1 MKKKL
6 INIFV
11 TLWLIPHVHAET
23 SLQKSLFSSVPDAPG
38 DTFLNMQSIKPSFN
52 TPQSPGTP
60 KVDPARPSL
69 EKNEPLELISE
80 PEIAAPTPA
89 KEVTPQERKLEEVA
103 RKEQESEQKFRFYF
117 EDTTLQNLVTY
128 VEQLLNV
135 TFLADDAIT
144 PLLQG
149 GGTLQGQKVT
159 FKTNKPLTRQEVWDL
174 FMRLI
179 DLAGLTVVPGP
190 TKDFYRITSTL
201 NANKEVVP
209 TYFDTPVEMLP
220 NNPTKVRY
228 VYFIKNSTVATVQNV
243 ATSLASGQASVKT
256 FPDLDALV
264 VTDRADNIRSLM
276 EIIQEFD
283 RDIPEAMS
291 VLKLQRTSAVEVKDL
306 YEKLTSGENSRGGAP
321 RNPAQ
326 RKQPA
331 AAYFPSNVR
340 IIPEPRTNAL
350 VILGPKKVVERVENF
365 IIKHIDTELDMPYSP
380 LHVYDLQNTDAVA
393 IANILSRVI
402 TFGKN
407 DTIGQFGGIRDG
419 EKYFE
424 SVQITPEPVGNRL
437 VIKAE
442 DNDFNHLS
450 KIIKELDVD
459 QPQVAI
465 EVLIVDVLAQSDKQ
479 LGAQLRNKSDGS
491 ILKNVNF
498 QTSGIG
504 SIGTNAGDGGLLG
517 NLIGLATG
525 AANTAGTT
533 MLSIGNA
540 ADGVWGVFRMLS
552 TVSTAKIIDNPF
564 LVTTNNFPAKFQYGS
579 TRRIVSATVGT
590 STSNTD
596 AIADLSVNITPQ
608 INSEGTV
615 FLSIDLTIKEFTDS
629 ANETSGN
636 TFEKKLN
643 TSALVRDQEVV
654 VLGGITKNKVVR
666 NLKKVPLLGD
676 IPLIGN
682 LFRSKS
688 KSVTRSNL
696 LVFISPKILAP
707 VHGKGTMNRYTHH
720 KSEEIKDTMN
730 VMEKEMKPINNDFV
744 ARSFFGSEHNS
755 QSYLTS
761 IEDFMGENEKKPSK
775 ESAVEAP
782 PVKKRKTRKRFA
794 SQTKRHSGQGEA
806 HEKIA

>member
-6 INIFV
+6 LSIFV
-11 TLWLIPHVHAET
+11 ALWLTPHAHAET
-23 SLQKSLFSSVPDAPG
+23 SLQKSLFASVPDAPG
-38 DTFLNMQSIKPSFN
+38 DTFLNTQSTKSSFAI
-52 TPQSPGTP
+52 PEAP
-60 KVDPARPSL
+60 VAPAKTKRPSL
-69 EKNEPLELISE
+69 KKSESLELISE
-80 PEIAAPTPA
+80 PEIALPTPA
-89 KEVTPQERKLEEVA
+89 KKQTDQERKLETQA
-103 RKEQESEQKFRFYF
+103 RKEQEAEQRFRFYF

-128 VEQLLNV
+128 VEQLLKV

-174 FMRLI
+174 FTRLL

-201 NANKEVVP
+201 NANKEAVP
-209 TYFDTPVEMLP
+209 TYFDTPIDMLP

-228 VYFIKNSTVATVQNV
+228 VYFIKNSTIATVQNV
-243 ATSLASGQASVKT
+243 ATSLASGQASIKT

-306 YEKLTSGENSRGGAP
+306 YEKLTSGENSRGAP
-321 RNPAQ
+321 RNAAQ

-340 IIPEPRTNAL
+340 LIPEPRTNAL

-380 LHVYDLQNTDAVA
+380 LHVYDLQNTNAIA
-393 IANILSRVI
+393 IANILSNVI

-437 VIKAE
+437 IIKAE
-442 DNDFNHLS
+442 DNDFNHLL
-450 KIIKELDVD
+450 KIIKELDID

-465 EVLIVDVLAQSDKQ
+465 EVLIVDVQAGSEKAM
-479 LGAQLRNKSDGS
+479 GAQLRNKSDGS
-491 ILKNVNF
+491 MLKNVNF
-498 QTSGIG
+498 QTSGVG
-504 SIGTNAGDGGLLG
+504 AIGTNTTDGSLLG

-540 ADGVWGVFRMLS
+540 TSGVWGVFRMLS
-552 TVSTAKIIDNPF
+552 TVTTAKIIDYPF
-564 LVTTNNFPAKFQYGS
+564 MVTTNNFPAKFQYGS
-579 TRRIVSATVGT
+579 TRRITSATVGNT
-590 STSNTD
+590 ASKTD
-596 AIADLSVNITPQ
+596 AVADLVVNITPQ

-615 FLSIDLTIKEFTDS
+615 FLVIDLIIKEF
-629 ANETSGN
+629 ANASNEENGN
-636 TFEKKLN
+636 TFEKRLN
-643 TSALVRDQEVV
+643 TSALVSDQEVV
-654 VLGGITKNKVVR
+654 VLGGITKNKVIR

-707 VHGKGTMNRYTHH
+707 IQNAGTMNRYTHH
-720 KSEEIKDTMN
+720 KSEEIKDTMT

-755 QSYLTS
+755 QSYLAS
-761 IEDFMGENEKKPSK
+761 VEDFMDQKDKQPAK
-775 ESAVEAP
+775 ESKVKAP
-782 PVKKRKTRKRFA
+782 PVKQRKVRKRFA
-794 SQTKRHSGQGEA
+794 SRTKRLSGQGGANEEVA
-806 HEKIA
+806 